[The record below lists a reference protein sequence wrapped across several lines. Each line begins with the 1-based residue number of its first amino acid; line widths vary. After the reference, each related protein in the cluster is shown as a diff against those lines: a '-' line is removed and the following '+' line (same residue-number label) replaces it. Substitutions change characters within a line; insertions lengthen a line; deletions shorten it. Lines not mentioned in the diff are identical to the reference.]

1 MDEPN
6 EGAPKARESFSE
18 RTRMLSPIPLDGTPD
33 MQLQSSGF
41 SITSHSMEAAPDEA
55 IPTEMDHED
64 VSSLLKETH
73 NDSTIEPE
81 KAKSPRVKD
90 WYTRKLE
97 EKIQKLQSELE
108 NAGSQGADASSLNS
122 SFSSSAFKR
131 QRTEGESAAL
141 NRLETLRRDLEAS
154 RSNENRLRQKYEH
167 DMCLKDD
174 ELEKIKRRLKFT
186 MGEEDATQEKL
197 RRVTAQLFELQQA
210 QQDQHQEYEAKL
222 LEKDDEIEELT
233 EKLYATEEKSKRV
246 ASETA
251 EVIATLREKLA
262 QAQLQS
268 SSSPV
273 KESVLQSEI
282 RLLRE
287 QLEEKSIIANNAMQ
301 TLKDAEET
309 IFDAKSLRDMRQ
321 RVQVLEQ
328 NEAKNLEELRKL
340 RLEAKNHATMKET
353 LTTLYRTQESTE
365 RQLKDALSI
374 RVAYDEL
381 VAEKKQWQ
389 SVFQPLFAD
398 PNKGISQDMATN
410 HPAQAVCQLFTSQQ
424 HDLETLIDER
434 YQLES
439 QVKKLSDHV
448 AQITKAKLAVEA
460 TDAEHEAKIAEL
472 TSRLSEVT
480 RSESRLRASNAD
492 LVGLLKSYNENN
504 GAGDGQVL
512 IEKLE
517 GELKQAEETIAQ
529 LQSAQHSLP
538 SPALLIKKNARVVE
552 LEKALEAE
560 KTETVQL
567 RKQLEQV
574 QLAASLLEKRLAKGD
589 VNHDTT
595 KVLHLTSNPSSSAIK
610 QKAETLEM
618 QQLRQDNDRLK
629 EIVQASSVQTPGPKV
644 TLPTPSKSSSGTA
657 SHDTVEGLQKMNH
670 RLKEVFR
677 EQIAKYRD
685 AVYQATG
692 YKVDLKYPEL
702 RLRSIYAED
711 EADEIKFQFNDGELE
726 LLETPFVAGLDQRNM
741 AYLTMCHSIPAFLSA
756 VTLMLFEKQTYQP

>member
-1 MDEPN
+1 
-6 EGAPKARESFSE
+6 
-18 RTRMLSPIPLDGTPD
+18 

-131 QRTEGESAAL
+131 LRTEGESAAL

-210 QQDQHQEYEAKL
+210 QQYQHQEYESKL
-222 LEKDDEIEELT
+222 LEKDDEIEDLT

-398 PNKGISQDMATN
+398 PNSKCRFA
-410 HPAQAVCQLFTSQQ
+410 
-424 HDLETLIDER
+424 

-460 TDAEHEAKIAEL
+460 IDAEHEAKIAEL

-504 GAGDGQVL
+504 GAGDAQVL

-538 SPALLIKKNARVVE
+538 SPALLTKKNARVVE

-610 QKAETLEM
+610 QKAETLEL
-618 QQLRQDNDRLK
+618 QQLRQENDRLK

>member
-1 MDEPN
+1 
-6 EGAPKARESFSE
+6 
-18 RTRMLSPIPLDGTPD
+18 

-398 PNKGISQDMATN
+398 PNSKCRFA
-410 HPAQAVCQLFTSQQ
+410 
-424 HDLETLIDER
+424 

-439 QVKKLSDHV
+439 HVKKLSDHV

-538 SPALLIKKNARVVE
+538 SPALLTKKNARVVE